1 MSNNNNI
8 IIPNPKKYWL
18 GVKREFK
25 YIIQCAKLDKWYA
38 YSPNMF
44 LLSYGIFWV
53 LERKRGKTTQE
64 KKNYLTFGGISTHNW
79 PLVSQTSASLGL
91 IVDTAGT
98 NNIYCSLKL
107 TTF

>member
-44 LLSYGIFWV
+44 LLSYDISA
-53 LERKRGKTTQE
+53 RKEKGENHIRE
-64 KKNYLTFGGISTHNW
+64 KKVFDLGGISTHNW
-79 PLVSQTSASLGL
+79 SDVSQTSASLGL
-91 IVDTAGT
+91 IVATART
-98 NNIYCSLKL
+98 NNIYCSFKL